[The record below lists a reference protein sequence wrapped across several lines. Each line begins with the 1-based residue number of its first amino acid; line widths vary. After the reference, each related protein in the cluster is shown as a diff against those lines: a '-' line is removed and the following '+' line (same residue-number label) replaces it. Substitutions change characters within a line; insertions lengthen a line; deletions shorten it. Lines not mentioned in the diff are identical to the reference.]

1 MVWQLISGS
10 RDLRLRNPGLYK
22 RLLEGTTAYEV
33 DIIRDVSRTF
43 PAHIHYCQ
51 RHGLGQRQLYDVL
64 KAYALYDTEVGYVQG
79 MAYIAAVFLMYMSE
93 EESFWLLV
101 ALLKGAAGHEPLEG
115 LFTPGLPLVQLCLYQ
130 LDGLLAVSACMRR
143 ASGEGAM
150 MRDLTPLHCNALQH
164 ATPKLHAHMAK
175 ENCHP
180 SMYATQ
186 WFITLFSYSLP
197 FDVVL
202 RIWDVAMLE
211 GTKAIFRVALA
222 LLLTHADT
230 LSTLEFE
237 ELLPA
242 LRRAP
247 SAGKAAAD
255 ALLRVAMELKVSKK
269 LEELKAA
276 YEKEQAAGTGGL
288 KGPLANTPPAGE
300 KEPEKP
306 SRWKLRR

>member
-1 MVWQLISGS
+1 ML
-10 RDLRLRNPGLYK
+10 PM
-22 RLLEGTTAYEV
+22 
-33 DIIRDVSRTF
+33 
-43 PAHIHYCQ
+43 H
-51 RHGLGQRQLYDVL
+51 
-64 KAYALYDTEVGYVQG
+64 ALTH
-79 MAYIAAVFLMYMSE
+79 L
-93 EESFWLLV
+93 
-101 ALLKGAAGHEPLEG
+101 ALAK
-115 LFTPGLPLVQLCLYQ
+115 
-130 LDGLLAVSACMRR
+130 
-143 ASGEGAM
+143 
-150 MRDLTPLHCNALQH
+150 QH
-164 ATPKLHAHMAK
+164 ATPKLHAHLAK

-222 LLLTHADT
+222 LLLTQADA
-230 LSTLEFE
+230 LQTLEFE

-247 SAGKAAAD
+247 SAGKASAD

-276 YEKEQAAGTGGL
+276 YEKEQRSAATT
-288 KGPLANTPPAGE
+288 APPPSG
-300 KEPEKP
+300 KEDKAA
-306 SRWKLRR
+306 SRWGRRR

>member
-1 MVWQLISGS
+1 M
-10 RDLRLRNPGLYK
+10 
-22 RLLEGTTAYEV
+22 
-33 DIIRDVSRTF
+33 
-43 PAHIHYCQ
+43 
-51 RHGLGQRQLYDVL
+51 
-64 KAYALYDTEVGYVQG
+64 
-79 MAYIAAVFLMYMSE
+79 
-93 EESFWLLV
+93 
-101 ALLKGAAGHEPLEG
+101 
-115 LFTPGLPLVQLCLYQ
+115 
-130 LDGLLAVSACMRR
+130 
-143 ASGEGAM
+143 
-150 MRDLTPLHCNALQH
+150 
-164 ATPKLHAHMAK
+164 TPKLHAHLAK

-222 LLLTHADT
+222 LLLTQADA
-230 LSTLEFE
+230 LMTLEFE

-269 LEELKAA
+269 LEELKRA
-276 YEKEQAAGTGGL
+276 YEKEQQQAPGSTGL
-288 KGPLANTPPAGE
+288 KDPLPPSEQPAE
-300 KEPEKP
+300 KEKG
-306 SRWKLRR
+306 SRWGRRR

>member
-1 MVWQLISGS
+1 M
-10 RDLRLRNPGLYK
+10 
-22 RLLEGTTAYEV
+22 
-33 DIIRDVSRTF
+33 
-43 PAHIHYCQ
+43 
-51 RHGLGQRQLYDVL
+51 
-64 KAYALYDTEVGYVQG
+64 
-79 MAYIAAVFLMYMSE
+79 
-93 EESFWLLV
+93 
-101 ALLKGAAGHEPLEG
+101 
-115 LFTPGLPLVQLCLYQ
+115 
-130 LDGLLAVSACMRR
+130 
-143 ASGEGAM
+143 
-150 MRDLTPLHCNALQH
+150 
-164 ATPKLHAHMAK
+164 TPKLHAHLAK

-222 LLLTHADT
+222 LLLTQADA
-230 LSTLEFE
+230 LMTLEFE

-276 YEKEQAAGTGGL
+276 YEKEQKNAPGASGL
-288 KGPLANTPPAGE
+288 KEPLAHTQPAAAPKEE
-300 KEPEKP
+300 KK
-306 SRWKLRR
+306 SRWGRR